1 MIFPKSKPIMSLLW
15 NKLEAIF
22 IDVGRVIW
30 IYLIFLFSESY
41 KLSFYC
47 INIDSYKNKLSFLGW
62 YLLQFMSSLSYSLP
76 TLPNTMIGLYGFH
89 DEWSL
94 WLPWSNQKQVILFIM
109 WFPSRV
115 HGGVMFMRELFVF
128 RRHNQFLYFII
139 WADINLNSIFQYF
152 ISSFDVFCLVLL
164 YAR

>member
-1 MIFPKSKPIMSLLW
+1 MMFAKSKPIMSLLW

-76 TLPNTMIGLYGFH
+76 TLLTWWLVSMASTMNGLYGFH
-89 DEWSL
+89 DLIRSKWYSSL
-94 WLPWSNQKQVILFIM
+94 YDFWVELMGVWCLWGNFLCLGDIINFYIL
-109 WFPSRV
+109 
-115 HGGVMFMRELFVF
+115 
-128 RRHNQFLYFII
+128 
-139 WADINLNSIFQYF
+139 
-152 ISSFDVFCLVLL
+152 
-164 YAR
+164 